1 MSAPF
6 AYRPLP
12 GSIADRVIRHLQQQP
27 PGMELATAV
36 LAELV
41 GQPPSA
47 ICPILKPARDHGV
60 LQARR
65 LPNHGNNLFWSLGSA
80 DKVEDEAE
88 EGSAAAP
95 PSPPAAPET
104 AQPDPA
110 PAQSTSP
117 RCRKPGGKK
126 APAGPQHARQGLIDG
141 PMRGFCCALFSDGRL
156 VLEKPGQSMTL
167 EPDQTR
173 ELVRYLERMGGES

>member
-27 PGMELATAV
+27 PGTELATAV

-80 DKVEDEAE
+80 DKAEDEAE
-88 EGSAAAP
+88 GGSVAAP
-95 PSPPAAPET
+95 PAPPAALET
-104 AQPDPA
+104 AQPA
-110 PAQSTSP
+110 P
-117 RCRKPGGKK
+117 RLRKPSGKK
-126 APAGPQHARQGLIDG
+126 TPAGPRSAGPGLIDG

-156 VLEKPGQSMTL
+156 VLETPGQSMTL
-167 EPDQTR
+167 SADQTR
-173 ELVRYLERMGGES
+173 ELVRYLERMGDGS

>member
-1 MSAPF
+1 MF
-6 AYRPLP
+6 GYEPLP
-12 GSIADRVIRHLQQQP
+12 GSIPDRIIRHLKQHP
-27 PGMELATAV
+27 AGTELATAV

-95 PSPPAAPET
+95 PALPAAPET
-104 AQPDPA
+104 AQPA
-110 PAQSTSP
+110 PHL
-117 RCRKPGGKK
+117 RKPGGKK
-126 APAGPQHARQGLIDG
+126 TPAGPQSAGQGLIDG
-141 PMRGFCCALFSDGRL
+141 PVRGFCCALFSDGRL
-156 VLEKPGQSMTL
+156 VLETPGQSMTL
-167 EPDQTR
+167 SADQTR
-173 ELVRYLERMGGES
+173 ELVRYLERMGDRS